1 MTWGWGFLVNI
12 AAVVVNA
19 AFYADTGSSINL
31 ALIGFNSLV
40 AVFCLMKV
48 NNA

>member
-1 MTWGWGFLVNI
+1 MTWGLSFLVNI

-19 AFYADTGSSINL
+19 AFYADTGSFINL

-40 AVFCLMKV
+40 AGFCLAKV